1 MFRKRFGG
9 SSSSMRRGG
18 FGGGASRRPFARRGP
33 PRRRFF
39 DVSQYINKPRPEEL
53 VVPEYVAKHT
63 FADFEINTKLKD
75 NIITKGFTVPTPIQD
90 QIIPHILQGSDVV
103 GIANTGT
110 GKTAAFLIP
119 LVEKVLRDPKEHVL
133 VVVPTRE
140 LAIQVQD
147 ELDYMISGTGMRSVA
162 CVGGESLG
170 RQVAMFRRG
179 GISFVIGTPGR
190 LKDLLERRVMSLA
203 SCRAVVLDEAD
214 RMLDMGFIG
223 PMRELMAMMPKD
235 RQTLFFSATMSRE
248 IEGLIHEFLN
258 NPVKISVKTGDTAKT
273 IEQDVVHVGHG
284 KPKINVLVD
293 LLHQPEFAKV
303 LVFGTMKH
311 SVERLAQDLIAHGIK
326 ADSIHGNKRQ
336 SQRQRA
342 LDAFKQGRTQV
353 LVATDVAARG
363 IDVSD
368 VSHVIN
374 YDLPATYE
382 DYVHRIG
389 RTGRAGKRGKA
400 LTFVE

>member
-1 MFRKRFGG
+1 
-9 SSSSMRRGG
+9 
-18 FGGGASRRPFARRGP
+18 
-33 PRRRFF
+33 
-39 DVSQYINKPRPEEL
+39 
-53 VVPEYVAKHT
+53 
-63 FADFEINTKLKD
+63 
-75 NIITKGFTVPTPIQD
+75 
-90 QIIPHILQGSDVV
+90 
-103 GIANTGT
+103 
-110 GKTAAFLIP
+110 
-119 LVEKVLRDPKEHVL
+119 
-133 VVVPTRE
+133 
-140 LAIQVQD
+140 
-147 ELDYMISGTGMRSVA
+147 
-162 CVGGESLG
+162 
-170 RQVAMFRRG
+170 
-179 GISFVIGTPGR
+179 
-190 LKDLLERRVMSLA
+190 
-203 SCRAVVLDEAD
+203 
-214 RMLDMGFIG
+214 MLDMGFIG
-223 PMRELMAMMPKD
+223 PMRELMSMMPKD

-248 IEGLIHEFLN
+248 IENLIHEFLN

-273 IEQDVVHVGHG
+273 IEQDVIHVGHG
-284 KPKINVLVD
+284 KPKINVLVE
-293 LLHQPEFAKV
+293 LLHQPEFTKV

-311 SVERLAQDLIAHGIK
+311 SVERLAQDLMGHGVK